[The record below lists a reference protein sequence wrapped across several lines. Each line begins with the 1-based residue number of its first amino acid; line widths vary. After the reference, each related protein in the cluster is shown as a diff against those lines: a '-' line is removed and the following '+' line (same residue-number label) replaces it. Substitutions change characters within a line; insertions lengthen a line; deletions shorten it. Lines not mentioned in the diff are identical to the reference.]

1 MRKQITYIL
10 FTLIASGSQVL
21 AQQSKID
28 LAQKKYDQ
36 LAYSESIKTYEA
48 LAKDG
53 YKSKE
58 LLENLAN
65 AYYYKAEFAPAKR
78 WYDSL
83 FLFTEELSANTYS
96 KYVNTLK
103 TQQEYTKADQVMV
116 QMGKKYPTDSRVKLH
131 VSYIEYLKSNKKAPS
146 ATTVKNAGFNSA
158 NFDFSPAFL
167 GDSAIVFSSTRA
179 TPRALVKKHSWTGEA
194 YTNLYLSKQLS
205 KKSSKE
211 KDSVSLPKGLN
222 GKINKYYNESSA
234 VFTKDGKTMYFTRN
248 NHLKFS
254 AKTDTLN
261 TVLLKIYKAT
271 YDGKKW
277 TNVKELPFNS
287 DNYSCAHPALSV
299 DEKELYFSS
308 NQPGTIGMSD
318 IYKVTILENDT
329 YGTPE
334 NLGAKIN
341 TEGRETFPFITND
354 NVLIFASDARAGLG
368 GLDLYYVHLDSENK
382 EVKTFGAPINS
393 PQDDFGL
400 IYKEAVKEGFFTS
413 NRTEDNL
420 GKDDIYSFKSLEL
433 PKIFKVKASVIEEA
447 TSIPVGAEVNLLDE
461 NKNPIGKYTANNE
474 GKLQIAD
481 LEQGKTYFVSIVH
494 PNFEPYET
502 SVTYLSKETEQV
514 FKLKKKELELS
525 EVDLAKILGIRIIYF
540 DLDKHFIRKDAAL
553 ELQKIANIMKEYP
566 QMKIDVRSHT
576 DSRNAAAY
584 NQKLSQRRAD
594 ATRAWLIKQ
603 GIAPERLTA
612 TGYGESKLMNQCAD
626 GVKCSEAE
634 HQANRRSE
642 FIIIE

>member
-10 FTLIASGSQVL
+10 FTLIASGSQVF

-28 LAQKKYDQ
+28 MAQKKYDQ
-36 LAYSESIKTYEA
+36 LAYSESIKIYEA

-131 VSYIEYLKSNKKAPS
+131 VSYKEYLKNNKKAPS
-146 ATTVKNAGFNSA
+146 VTTVKNAGFNSA

-179 TPRALVKKHSWTGEA
+179 TPRALVKKHNWTGEA
-194 YTNLYLSKQLS
+194 YTNLYLIKQLS

-211 KDSVSLPKGLN
+211 KDSVSLPKRLN

-234 VFTKDGKTMYFTRN
+234 VFTQDGKTMYFTRN
-248 NHLKFS
+248 NHLNFS
-254 AKTDTLN
+254 ANTDTLN

-308 NQPGTIGMSD
+308 NQPGTVGMSD
-318 IYKVTILENDT
+318 IYKVAILENDT

-481 LEQGKTYFVSIVH
+481 LEQGETYFVSIVH

-525 EVDLAKILGIRIIYF
+525 EVDLSKILGIRIIYF
-540 DLDKHFIRKDAAL
+540 DLDKNFIRNDAAI
-553 ELQKIANIMKEYP
+553 ELQKIADIMKQYP

-576 DSRNAAAY
+576 DSRSSTLY
-584 NQKLSQRRAD
+584 NQKLSQKRAD
-594 ATRAWLIKQ
+594 ATRDWLINQ
-603 GIAPERLTA
+603 GITPDRLTA
-612 TGYGESKLMNQCAD
+612 HGYGESKLMNQCAD

>member
-10 FTLIASGSQVL
+10 LALIASGSQVL
-21 AQQSKID
+21 AQQQQLQ

-36 LAYSESIKTYEA
+36 LAYSESIKNYEA

-65 AYYYKAEFAPAKR
+65 AYYYRAEFAPAKR

-96 KYVNTLK
+96 KYVSTLK
-103 TQQEYTKADQVMV
+103 SQQEYTKADQVML
-116 QMGKKYPTDSRVKLH
+116 QMGIKYPNDSRVK
-131 VSYIEYLKSNKKAPS
+131 VYAANKEYLKNSKKAPS

-158 NFDFSPAFL
+158 YFDFSPAFL

-179 TPRALVKKHSWTGEA
+179 TPKAIVKKHSWTGEA
-194 YTNLYLSKQLS
+194 YTNLYWVTQLS
-205 KKSSKE
+205 KKGSQL
-211 KDSVSLPKGLN
+211 KDSISVPKGLN
-222 GKINKYYNESSA
+222 GQINKYYNESSA

-248 NHLKFS
+248 NQLKNK

-277 TNVKELPFNS
+277 TNVKELPFNN

-318 IYKVTILENDT
+318 IYKVAILENDT

-334 NLGAKIN
+334 NLGHKIN
-341 TEGRETFPFITND
+341 TEGRETFPFITSD

-413 NRTEDNL
+413 NRTEDNR

-433 PKIFKVKASVIEEA
+433 PKIFKVKATTIEEG
-447 TSIPVGAEVNLLDE
+447 TGAAVEAQVILMDE
-461 NKNPIGKYTANNE
+461 NKNQIGQLTAKN
-474 GKLQIAD
+474 GKFEFAD
-481 LEQGKTYFVSIVH
+481 LEQGKKYFVTVTHSS
-494 PNFEPYET
+494 FETYEGPIT
-502 SVTYLSKETEQV
+502 FSGKETNLEL
-514 FKLKKKELELS
+514 KLKKKELELS

-553 ELQKIANIMKEYP
+553 ELQKIADIMKEYP
-566 QMKIDVRSHT
+566 QMRIDIRSHT
-576 DSRNAAAY
+576 DSRNAAEY
-584 NQKLSQRRAD
+584 NKKLSQRRAD
-594 ATRAWLIKQ
+594 ATKAWLIKQ
-603 GIAPERLTA
+603 GIAPERLIA

>member
-1 MRKQITYIL
+1 MYI
-10 FTLIASGSQVL
+10 
-21 AQQSKID
+21 
-28 LAQKKYDQ
+28 
-36 LAYSESIKTYEA
+36 
-48 LAKDG
+48 
-53 YKSKE
+53 
-58 LLENLAN
+58 
-65 AYYYKAEFAPAKR
+65 
-78 WYDSL
+78 
-83 FLFTEELSANTYS
+83 
-96 KYVNTLK
+96 
-103 TQQEYTKADQVMV
+103 
-116 QMGKKYPTDSRVKLH
+116 
-131 VSYIEYLKSNKKAPS
+131 
-146 ATTVKNAGFNSA
+146 
-158 NFDFSPAFL
+158 
-167 GDSAIVFSSTRA
+167 
-179 TPRALVKKHSWTGEA
+179 
-194 YTNLYLSKQLS
+194 
-205 KKSSKE
+205 
-211 KDSVSLPKGLN
+211 
-222 GKINKYYNESSA
+222 
-234 VFTKDGKTMYFTRN
+234 
-248 NHLKFS
+248 
-254 AKTDTLN
+254 
-261 TVLLKIYKAT
+261 
-271 YDGKKW
+271 
-277 TNVKELPFNS
+277 FNS